1 MKPLPL
7 LAGGVVAGLAII
19 AGEAVLNLW
28 LLAEEWAI
36 VFARFSLPEPTA
48 AVALQGLAKLL
59 VLGVFSVWLAAK
71 LRAAFATATRAAIAA
86 GLIVWFLVWA
96 WVQWGMV
103 LAGYVTPA
111 VAAPTVAWGL
121 IELPLAAWLGY
132 QVHEAVAR
140 RGHQRAAIS

>member
-1 MKPLPL
+1 MKALPL
-7 LAGGVVAGLAII
+7 LAGGMVAGLTII

-28 LLAEEWAI
+28 LLAEQWA
-36 VFARFSLPEPTA
+36 VLFARFSLPQPSA

-59 VLGVFSVWLAAK
+59 VLGVFLVWLAAL
-71 LRAAFATATRAAIAA
+71 LRPALATASRAAIGS

-103 LAGYVTPA
+103 LAGYVTLA

-132 QVHEAVAR
+132 RVHESIAR
-140 RGHQRAAIS
+140 RGDERAAIS